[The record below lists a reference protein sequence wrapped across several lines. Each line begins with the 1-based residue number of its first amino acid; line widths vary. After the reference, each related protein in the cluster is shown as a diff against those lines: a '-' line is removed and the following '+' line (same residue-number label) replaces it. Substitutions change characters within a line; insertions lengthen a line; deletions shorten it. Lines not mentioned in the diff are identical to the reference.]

1 MRTTIRLDDDIL
13 AFAKR
18 YSESRSLNLGKA
30 ISDLVRRGI
39 DAPPRTKIVNGIH
52 VFDVPPDSPKVTT
65 EHVLR
70 LEDDEI

>member
-1 MRTTIRLDDDIL
+1 MRTTMNLDDDIL
-13 AFAKR
+13 AFAR
-18 YSESRSLNLGKA
+18 HYSESRSLSLGKA

-39 DAPPRTKIVNGIH
+39 EAPPRTKVVNGIH

-70 LEDDEI
+70 LEDNEI